1 DMALIVDQG
10 HVVVLGVRQLRPAIG
25 QLDQEGEMAGALGLE
40 DGALVK
46 GWMGE
51 SNPRRRIARSASRID
66 SAPGTTD
73 ELPSAGG
80 DGDVCADLIGR
91 LEERIAGLGAAN
103 QGRAGAARSEQEQ
116 SKPKLGF
123 FHLM

>member
-1 DMALIVDQG
+1 
-10 HVVVLGVRQLRPAIG
+10 LRPAIG

-73 ELPSAGG
+73 DLRILGR
-80 DGDVCADLIGR
+80 DGDAFAELIGR
-91 LEERIAGLGAAN
+91 LERRLAVLGAAY
-103 QGRAGAARSEQEQ
+103 QVRPGAARSEQEQ
-116 SKPKLGF
+116 SKLKLCF